1 MPHKAPVGDQTE
13 GCMKKKTRHNEP
25 SPPWEETPDDLSP
38 NGRPSAAEETSTAP
52 ADKSRNRRG
61 GAEPDIPSR
70 TSRKARWRPS
80 LLGHGWIM
88 KNIGFFLFLAA
99 LAVVYI
105 YNGHYAD
112 KISRDL
118 NRTTKEL
125 KELQYEYK
133 TLKSEV
139 MFRSK
144 QSELAKAV
152 EPFGLKE
159 LMRPPVVLVD
169 SIKRDPIK

>member
-1 MPHKAPVGDQTE
+1 MNE
-13 GCMKKKTRHNEP
+13 EKTKR
-25 SPPWEETPDDLSP
+25 
-38 NGRPSAAEETSTAP
+38 
-52 ADKSRNRRG
+52 
-61 GAEPDIPSR
+61 
-70 TSRKARWRPS
+70 SRKRWKPGQ
-80 LLGHGWIM
+80 LGSRWLIKNMG

-112 KISRDL
+112 KISRDIT
-118 NRTTKEL
+118 RTDKEV

-159 LMRPPVVLVD
+159 LIKPPYVLVD
-169 SIKRDPIK
+169 STQ

>member
-1 MPHKAPVGDQTE
+1 M
-13 GCMKKKTRHNEP
+13 
-25 SPPWEETPDDLSP
+25 EEVIERTQKP
-38 NGRPSAAEETSTAP
+38 GF
-52 ADKSRNRRG
+52 RRYQVY
-61 GAEPDIPSR
+61 
-70 TSRKARWRPS
+70 RW
-80 LLGHGWIM
+80 II
-88 KNIGFFLFLAA
+88 KNIPFFLFLAI
-99 LAVVYI
+99 LAVIYI

-112 KISRDL
+112 KIVRNISRTS
-118 NRTTKEL
+118 NEL

-159 LMRPPVVLVD
+159 LTAPPVILSD
-169 SIKRDPIK
+169 SLDNEK